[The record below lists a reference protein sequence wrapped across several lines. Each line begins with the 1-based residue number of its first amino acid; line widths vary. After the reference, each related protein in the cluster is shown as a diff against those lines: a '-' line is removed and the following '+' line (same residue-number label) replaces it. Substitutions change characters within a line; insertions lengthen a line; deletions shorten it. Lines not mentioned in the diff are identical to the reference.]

1 MRVKESLATFVVCVT
16 LCAACL
22 STAARARQPAT
33 QQPATQ
39 TRQEAP
45 PAKKNER
52 PAAETAAQGEPFDK
66 ATVEQ
71 MSKQCVTLETEV
83 GAIRIEMLAEAA
95 PETTRN
101 FLNLAATGAFD
112 TTTFSRVVRGFVIQG
127 GNLATREKLTPELMR
142 RMTRAVPDEPNAVK
156 HVRGVVSMART
167 DTPNSATT
175 NFFILVGD
183 GPHLDGTFAAF
194 GRVASGMD
202 VVDKIN
208 GAELDGEKP
217 RNPVRLTRAS
227 VAACDV
233 LP

>member
-1 MRVKESLATFVVCVT
+1 MRVKESLATFVVC
-16 LCAACL
+16 LLACAACL
-22 STAARARQPAT
+22 STAGSARQSAP
-33 QQPATQ
+33 QQPSTQ

-52 PAAETAAQGEPFDK
+52 PVAEAAQGEPFDK

-127 GNLATREKLTPELMR
+127 GTSR
-142 RMTRAVPDEPNAVK
+142 R
-156 HVRGVVSMART
+156 AR
-167 DTPNSATT
+167 S
-175 NFFILVGD
+175 
-183 GPHLDGTFAAF
+183 
-194 GRVASGMD
+194 
-202 VVDKIN
+202 
-208 GAELDGEKP
+208 
-217 RNPVRLTRAS
+217 
-227 VAACDV
+227 
-233 LP
+233 

>member
-1 MRVKESLATFVVCVT
+1 MFSIAVRLGLVL
-16 LCAACL
+16 LCAACF
-22 STAARARQPAT
+22 SAAVRARQSAT
-33 QQPATQ
+33 QQHATQ
-39 TRQEAP
+39 TQQEAP

-127 GNLATREKLTPELMR
+127 GTSR
-142 RMTRAVPDEPNAVK
+142 R
-156 HVRGVVSMART
+156 AR
-167 DTPNSATT
+167 S
-175 NFFILVGD
+175 
-183 GPHLDGTFAAF
+183 
-194 GRVASGMD
+194 
-202 VVDKIN
+202 
-208 GAELDGEKP
+208 
-217 RNPVRLTRAS
+217 
-227 VAACDV
+227 
-233 LP
+233 